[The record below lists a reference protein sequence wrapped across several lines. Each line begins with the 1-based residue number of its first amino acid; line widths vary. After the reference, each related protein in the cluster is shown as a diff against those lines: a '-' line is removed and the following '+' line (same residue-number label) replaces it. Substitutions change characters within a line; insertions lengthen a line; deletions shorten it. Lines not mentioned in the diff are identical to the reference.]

1 MAPVP
6 RWQSVVFLSAAAVAC
21 LAALFGVRL
30 AVQSELL
37 VAAGLIGL
45 AGLPH
50 GAIDPLL
57 AARVYRFSRPS
68 EWAVFVACYAGLAL
82 SVVLL
87 WTLAPALFLAGF
99 LLISLLHF
107 SEDLVSGAHWLSRLA
122 YGAAVVVLPMV
133 RYGPETAR
141 LLGLVVGAEA
151 AMPVTMLLSQAA
163 WPLLAV
169 ALLSGLIEGWRRP
182 MTGAE
187 IAGVAM
193 LSVCAPPLVSFTV
206 FFCLMHSLR
215 HLLRAALDEGTL
227 SVRAL
232 VRAAAWPMVGTGAAA
247 LVAWR
252 LLGTQSLDAAVMQL
266 IFVGLAALTVPHM
279 VLVEVAAR
287 AGWPGGVPAPSL
299 RPMQANG

>member
-6 RWQSVVFLSAAAVAC
+6 RWQSLVFLVATAVAC
-21 LAALFGVRL
+21 AAAILGVRL
-30 AVQSELL
+30 GAHTELM

-45 AGLPH
+45 VGLPH

-57 AARVYRFSRPS
+57 AARVYRFSRPA
-68 EWAVFVACYAGLAL
+68 EWVLFAACYTGLAL
-82 SVVLL
+82 GVVLV
-87 WTLAPALFLAGF
+87 WVLAPALFLAGF

-133 RYGPETAR
+133 GYGAETER
-141 LLGLVVGAEA
+141 LLGLVAGAEA
-151 AMPVTMLLSQAA
+151 AMPVAQGMRLVAL
-163 WPLLAV
+163 PLLALTL
-169 ALLSGLIEGWRRP
+169 ALSLVEARRRP
-182 MTGAE
+182 MTGADM
-187 IAGVAM
+187 AGVAV
-193 LSVCAPPLVSFTV
+193 LSACAPPLVSFTV

-215 HLLRAALDEGTL
+215 HLLRAAMDEGTM

-232 VRAAAWPMVGTGAAA
+232 VHAAAWPMAGTALAA

-252 LLGTQSLDAAVMQL
+252 LLGSQSIDAAVMQL

-287 AGWPGGVPAPSL
+287 AGWPQMVPVAGLRAVRAGG
-299 RPMQANG
+299 

>member
-1 MAPVP
+1 
-6 RWQSVVFLSAAAVAC
+6 VAC

>member
-6 RWQSVVFLSAAAVAC
+6 RWQSVVFLCAAATAC
-21 LAALFGVRL
+21 LAALLGVRL
-30 AVQSELL
+30 AVQTELL

-57 AARVYRFSRPS
+57 AARVYRFSRPG

-82 SVVLL
+82 GVVLL
-87 WTLAPALFLAGF
+87 WTLAPAVFLTGF
-99 LLISLLHF
+99 LLVSLLHF
-107 SEDLVSGAHWLSRLA
+107 SEDLVTGVPWPSRIV
-122 YGAAVVVLPMV
+122 YGATVVVLPAL
-133 RYGPETAR
+133 RFGSETER
-141 LLGLVVGAEA
+141 LLGLVAGADA
-151 AMPVTMLLSQAA
+151 AVPVTMLLSAAA

-169 ALLSGLIEGWRRP
+169 ALLCAVIEGRRLP

-187 IAGVAM
+187 IAGVAV
-193 LSVCAPPLVSFTV
+193 LSACAPPLVSFTV

-215 HLLRAALDEGTL
+215 HLLRAAMGEGAM

-232 VRAAAWPMVGTGAAA
+232 VRAAAWPMVGTGVAA
-247 LVAWR
+247 LVAWP
-252 LLGTQSLDAAVMQL
+252 LLGMQSLDAAVMQL
-266 IFVGLAALTVPHM
+266 VFVGLAALTVPHM

-287 AGWPGGVPAPSL
+287 SGWPGGVPAPSL
-299 RPMQANG
+299 RPVQAGG

>member
-6 RWQSVVFLSAAAVAC
+6 RWQSVVFLCAAAVAC
-21 LAALFGVRL
+21 VAAMFGARL
-30 AVQSELL
+30 AVQTELL

-57 AARVYRFSRPS
+57 AARVYRFSRPG
-68 EWAVFVACYAGLAL
+68 EWAIFAACYAGLAL

-87 WTLAPALFLAGF
+87 WLLAPVVFLTGF
-99 LLISLLHF
+99 LLVSLLHF
-107 SEDLVSGAHWLSRLA
+107 SEDLVTGVPWLSRVV
-122 YGAAVVVLPMV
+122 YGATVVVLPAL
-133 RYGPETAR
+133 RYGPETDR
-141 LLGLVVGAEA
+141 LLGLVAGADA
-151 AMPVTMLLSQAA
+151 AVPVTMLLSQSA
-163 WPLLAV
+163 WPLLVA
-169 ALLSGLIEGWRRP
+169 ALLCAVIEGRRRP

-187 IAGVAM
+187 IAGVAV
-193 LSVCAPPLVSFTV
+193 LSACAPPLVSFTV

-215 HLLRAALDEGTL
+215 HLLRAAMGEGTM

-252 LLGTQSLDAAVMQL
+252 LLGAQSLDAAVMQL

-287 AGWPGGVPAPSL
+287 AGWPGGLPASTLHPV
-299 RPMQANG
+299 QAGG